1 MGFCCSSSVAVCSHP
16 APDRRFLAP
25 SRGGGRSHPVVSP
38 FSVNLFSSPRP
49 CQARGGAVRDPS
61 AATRSAAGAEPEAG
75 TVCGAGPPPGAG
87 AAAPQV
93 LHHHLQ
99 VGAGPPP
106 MARSKLHTSPKSQ
119 SASLPPQE
127 YIFPSPKSSLRVHC
141 FPPSPQK
148 KVHCVLPNCIVVP
161 PRIAPCPPQNAS
173 LHPPTPKTTT
183 CIVSPLS
190 DIVLFNTH
198 GILTPK
204 KCIVLL

>member
-106 MARSKLHTSPKSQ
+106 YGQIQAAYLPKVPKCITAPPGVHIPLSKVLSES
-119 SASLPPQE
+119 SLYLPP
-127 YIFPSPKSSLRVHC
+127 
-141 FPPSPQK
+141 PQK
-148 KVHCVLPNCIVVP
+148 KSAL
-161 PRIAPCPPQNAS
+161 CPPKLHCCPSQN
-173 LHPPTPKTTT
+173 
-183 CIVSPLS
+183 CIVSP
-190 DIVLFNTH
+190 T
-198 GILTPK
+198 
-204 KCIVLL
+204 KCITSSPHPKNHHMHRVTPQ